1 MLIRVRTGEE
11 LRLERGLRG
20 QESLHWKWRKEKVQG
35 DRIEEGHQ
43 EPVCVCVCDGG
54 TEGGGGLLADFGE
67 SEEDQNGAMV
77 SGGKRC

>member
-1 MLIRVRTGEE
+1 MEKRKGPRRQNRGRASRT
-11 LRLERGLRG
+11 
-20 QESLHWKWRKEKVQG
+20 S
-35 DRIEEGHQ
+35 
-43 EPVCVCVCDGG
+43 VCGCVCDGG

>member
-1 MLIRVRTGEE
+1 MEKRKGPRRQNRGRASRT
-11 LRLERGLRG
+11 
-20 QESLHWKWRKEKVQG
+20 S
-35 DRIEEGHQ
+35 
-43 EPVCVCVCDGG
+43 VCVCVFVCVCDGG

>member
-1 MLIRVRTGEE
+1 MCVC
-11 LRLERGLRG
+11 
-20 QESLHWKWRKEKVQG
+20 VC
-35 DRIEEGHQ
+35 
-43 EPVCVCVCDGG
+43 VCVCVCDGG